1 MASKRVSSRYA
12 KALLGLA
19 SDRSE
24 LDLVE
29 SELHTISSLIE
40 ASREFEMLLASPIV
54 KPHKKK
60 AVLEAI
66 FKDGLSELTLGFINI
81 LVTKGR
87 EALLPTIVEEALA
100 QIRIIKN
107 IQVVEICSATQ
118 LDDSS
123 REKILAEVAKLH
135 DGEVDLKETVDPT
148 LLGGYILT
156 LDDKQID
163 ASLKRQ
169 LSTLRRKLSEHDYE
183 PEL

>member
-1 MASKRVSSRYA
+1 M
-12 KALLGLA
+12 
-19 SDRSE
+19 
-24 LDLVE
+24 
-29 SELHTISSLIE
+29 
-40 ASREFEMLLASPIV
+40 
-54 KPHKKK
+54 
-60 AVLEAI
+60 
-66 FKDGLSELTLGFINI
+66 
-81 LVTKGR
+81 
-87 EALLPTIVEEALA
+87 
-100 QIRIIKN
+100 
-107 IQVVEICSATQ
+107 
-118 LDDSS
+118 DDSS